1 MRRNFGRAGR
11 SFEPNASPEAGE
23 VSCAPVGTVMG
34 AIWAAGG
41 IVWDELS
48 AEELLAVLPEALP
61 EPESVVPVAPVG
73 LLWQPSAKSK

>member
-1 MRRNFGRAGR
+1 
-11 SFEPNASPEAGE
+11 
-23 VSCAPVGTVMG
+23 MG

-48 AEELLAVLPEALP
+48 AGELLAVLPEALP
-61 EPESVVPVAPVG
+61 ELESVVPVPLAPVG